1 MESNRIFV
9 NVVLR
14 CTDARL
20 TNFFIANL
28 SDAPIVGDKIALFS
42 YDGQDDL
49 SAEVVGREICYQEE
63 VQGVRQPYSV
73 SLYVVFPLEKWLY
86 LWQDIVEM
94 YRDNADTKKAIRK
107 SDRFLTKNAKT
118 SSVEFLVWHNDV
130 GRMGLRLQFLLEHYQ
145 SFFVPVKP
153 VVFPLACIRLRRE
166 DNRRHLSFG
175 IGDGGLVCPIIM

>member
-1 MESNRIFV
+1 MMESNRIFV

-20 TNFFIANL
+20 TNFFIVNL

-49 SAEVVGREICYQEE
+49 SAEVVGREICYEEE

-118 SSVEFLVWHNDV
+118 SSVEFLVWHNDAYNIDDYGV
-130 GRMGLRLQFLLEHYQ
+130 SLLRHYIE
-145 SFFVPVKP
+145 SRTFEE
-153 VVFPLACIRLRRE
+153 RE
-166 DNRRHLSFG
+166 RFSE
-175 IGDGGLVCPIIM
+175 